1 MFFYRDYGGE
11 YGVIKAF
18 GDIYLRFLACWVDA
32 ARKAAVPILLAA
44 TVATGV
50 SLFYTVE
57 HLRINTSTSDMLSAE
72 LPFRKIYDEYR
83 RAFPNLRN
91 NITIVVEGETPD
103 IAEDAAAALAA
114 RLKTETEEFKFVF
127 DPASEPFFITNG
139 LLFLDEDELGDL
151 SDRLADA
158 QPLLAALAEDMNL
171 RGFFDLLNEAID
183 EVAKGDEDPSRLIRI
198 FHNISETIEKQQE
211 GVPRPMSWRKMM
223 MGGEIEI
230 GDLRRFILVKP
241 TLDES
246 SLQPAKQAVEIIR
259 TAARDLDL
267 NSESGVRVRLT
278 GGVVLSQEEMVSV
291 TQGAS
296 AAGMLALILV
306 GVLVVIGLGS
316 LRLTTATLITLV
328 MGLVWTG
335 GYATLAVGQLNLISV
350 AFAVL
355 FIGIG
360 VDFGIQFCLRYR
372 EAIGRGQSHEEALHE
387 SATGVGG
394 ALTLAAIAAAIGFF
408 SFVPTAYLGLS
419 ELGIISGGS
428 MMIAL
433 FANLTVLPA
442 CLTLMPLEH
451 REGMLPAWQGWRN
464 IKWGPK
470 PAPGFLL
477 RHATSISLWALVL
490 GVAAAVT
497 YLPRL
502 QFDFDPMN
510 LKDPTTESVQTA
522 LDLMKESETSFYTIQ
537 ILVPNVEEAQS
548 LARELEALPLVDH
561 TEGLADFVPDDQED
575 KLFMID
581 DMALFLFPVLDA
593 SPLDKPLDNDGRR
606 KVVFRLKENLEHL
619 IETPLVGVLD
629 APARRLFNAL
639 AQFEESARDNGQSLE
654 DLETLLLSSL
664 PERLKKLQ
672 QSLNAREVTVADL
685 PELLRQRKIAA
696 DGRTL
701 VEVFPAEA
709 LTSNDALRRFVA
721 AVRKVAPSAT
731 EDPVILLE
739 GGDAVTTAFKQAG
752 LLSLA
757 LITLLLLI
765 VLQSVIDT
773 LLVLFPLALATVF
786 TASSSVIFGIPFNFA
801 NIIAIPL
808 LFSLGVA
815 YGIYLVLRERSADSI
830 ADVMTTSTP
839 RAILFSALTTMCS
852 FGTLTI
858 SSHLG
863 TASMG
868 QLLTISLSFA
878 LVCTLVVLPCL
889 LACRKRYFPRR
900 GGRT

>member
-1 MFFYRDYGGE
+1 M
-11 YGVIKAF
+11 IKAF
-18 GDIYLRFLACWVDA
+18 GDIYLRFLARWVDT
-32 ARKAAVPILLAA
+32 ARKAAVSILLVAA
-44 TVATGV
+44 LATGA
-50 SLFYTVE
+50 SSFYTVE
-57 HLRINTSTSDMLSAE
+57 HLGINTSTSDMLSSE
-72 LPFRKIYDEYR
+72 LLFRKIYDEYR
-83 RAFPNLRN
+83 RTFPNLRN

-103 IAEDAAAALAA
+103 ITEDAAAALAV
-114 RLKTETEEFKFVF
+114 RLKMEIEEFKFVF
-127 DPASEPFFITNG
+127 DPASDPFFITNG
-139 LLFLDEDELGDL
+139 LLFLDEDELADL

-171 RGFFDLLNEAID
+171 RGFFGVLNDAID

-198 FHNISETIEKQQE
+198 FHNISETIEKQQD
-211 GVPRPMSWRKMM
+211 GTPRPMSWRKMM
-223 MGGEIEI
+223 MGGEVEQD
-230 GDLRRFILVKP
+230 DLRRFILVKP

-246 SLQPAKQAVEIIR
+246 SLQPARKAVDIIR
-259 TAARDLDL
+259 AAARELDLDPE
-267 NSESGVRVRLT
+267 NGVQVRLT
-278 GGVVLSQEEMVSV
+278 GGVVLSQEEMMSV
-291 TQGAS
+291 TEWAS
-296 AAGMLALILV
+296 VAGVLALILV
-306 GVLVVIGLGS
+306 GVLVIIGLGS
-316 LRLTTATLITLV
+316 LRLTAATLITLV

-335 GYATLAVGQLNLISV
+335 GYATFAVGQLNLISV

-372 EAIGRGQSHEEALHE
+372 EAIGRGQSHEEALRE
-387 SATGVGG
+387 SASGVGG

-451 REGMLPAWQGWRN
+451 QDGMLPAWQGWRK

-477 RHATSISLWALVL
+477 RHATGISLWALAL

-522 LDLMKESETSFYTIQ
+522 LDLMKDSETSFYTIQ
-537 ILVPNVEEAQS
+537 ILADNVEEAQN
-548 LARELEALPLVDH
+548 LGQRLEALPLVDH
-561 TEGLADFVPDDQED
+561 TEGLADFVPQDQED

-581 DMALFLFPVLDA
+581 DMALFLWPALEA

-606 KVVFRLKENLEHL
+606 KVLSELKVNLGYL

-629 APARRLFNAL
+629 APARRLVNAL
-639 AQFEESARDNGQSLE
+639 MRFEESSRENGQSLE
-654 DLETLLLSSL
+654 DLEALLLFSL
-664 PERLKKLQ
+664 PERLKKLR
-672 QSLNAREVTVADL
+672 QSLDAREVTVEDL

-701 VEVFPAEA
+701 VEVFPSES
-709 LTSNDALRRFVA
+709 LTSNDALKRFVT
-721 AVRKVAPSAT
+721 AVRRVAPNAT

-739 GGDAVTTAFKQAG
+739 GGDAVTTAFRQAG
-752 LLSLA
+752 IFSLA
-757 LITLLLLI
+757 AITVLLLI

-773 LLVLFPLALATVF
+773 LLVLFPLALAAVF

-852 FGTLTI
+852 FGTLAI

-868 QLLTISLSFA
+868 QLLTISLTLA

-889 LACRKRYFPRR
+889 LACRKRYFPRA
-900 GGRT
+900 GGGLT

>member
-1 MFFYRDYGGE
+1 M
-11 YGVIKAF
+11 IKTF
-18 GDIYLRFLACWVDA
+18 GDIYLRFLARWVDT
-32 ARKAAVPILLAA
+32 ARKAAVLILLVAA
-44 TVATGV
+44 LATGA
-50 SLFYTVE
+50 SSFYTVE
-57 HLRINTSTSDMLSAE
+57 HLGINTSTSDMLSSE
-72 LPFRKIYDEYR
+72 LLFRKIYDEYR
-83 RAFPNLRN
+83 RTFPNLRN

-103 IAEDAAAALAA
+103 ITEDAAAALAV
-114 RLKTETEEFKFVF
+114 RLKMEIEEFKFVF
-127 DPASEPFFITNG
+127 DPASDPFFITNG
-139 LLFLDEDELGDL
+139 LLFLDEDELADL

-171 RGFFDLLNEAID
+171 RGFFGVLNDAID

-198 FHNISETIEKQQE
+198 FHNISETIEKQQD
-211 GVPRPMSWRKMM
+211 GTPRPMSWRKMM
-223 MGGEIEI
+223 MGGEVEQD
-230 GDLRRFILVKP
+230 DLRRFILVKP

-246 SLQPAKQAVEIIR
+246 SLQPARKAVDIIR
-259 TAARDLDL
+259 AAARELDLDPE
-267 NSESGVRVRLT
+267 NGVQVRLT

-291 TQGAS
+291 TEWAS
-296 AAGMLALILV
+296 VAGVLALILV
-306 GVLVVIGLGS
+306 GVLVIIGLGS
-316 LRLTTATLITLV
+316 LRLTAATLITLV

-335 GYATLAVGQLNLISV
+335 GYATFAVGQLNLISV

-372 EAIGRGQSHEEALHE
+372 EAIGRGQSHEEALRE
-387 SATGVGG
+387 SASGVGG

-451 REGMLPAWQGWRN
+451 QDGMLPAWQGWRK

-477 RHATSISLWALVL
+477 RHATGISLWALAL

-522 LDLMKESETSFYTIQ
+522 LDLMKDSETSFYTIQ
-537 ILVPNVEEAQS
+537 ILADNVEEAQN
-548 LARELEALPLVDH
+548 LGQRLEALPLVDH
-561 TEGLADFVPDDQED
+561 TEGLADFVPQDQED

-581 DMALFLFPVLDA
+581 DMALFLWPALEA

-606 KVVFRLKENLEHL
+606 KVLSELKMNLEHL

-629 APARRLFNAL
+629 APARRLVNAL
-639 AQFEESARDNGQSLE
+639 MRFEESSRENGQSLE
-654 DLETLLLSSL
+654 DLEALLLSSL
-664 PERLKKLQ
+664 PERLKKLR
-672 QSLNAREVTVADL
+672 QSLDAREVTVEDL

-701 VEVFPAEA
+701 VEVFPSES
-709 LTSNDALRRFVA
+709 LTSNDALKRFVT
-721 AVRKVAPSAT
+721 AVRRVAPNAT

-739 GGDAVTTAFKQAG
+739 GGDAVTTAFRQAG
-752 LLSLA
+752 IFSLA
-757 LITLLLLI
+757 AITVLLLI

-773 LLVLFPLALATVF
+773 LLVLFPLALAAVF

-852 FGTLTI
+852 FGTLAI

-868 QLLTISLSFA
+868 QLLTISLTLA

-889 LACRKRYFPRR
+889 LACRKRYFPRA
-900 GGRT
+900 GGGLT